1 LSVDACARTET
12 GDFEGCAADRI
23 SAEHSGRK
31 TVFMR
36 KPIQE
41 IPMKQLAILSLAVVL
56 AGPAFAQSAAEKT
69 GVNSLIGVAPK
80 TEDFVQEA
88 ATSDMFEIASS
99 KLALERGDEATKAF
113 AQQMLTDHQKTT
125 DELKGL
131 VASGKVKAPLPAAMT
146 SSQQSMLDKLNG
158 LQGADFNKQYHSDQ
172 ESVHEDAVDLFK
184 RYGDEGDNADLKA
197 WAASTRPALEHHLM
211 MAKDLNK

>member
-1 LSVDACARTET
+1 
-12 GDFEGCAADRI
+12 
-23 SAEHSGRK
+23 
-31 TVFMR
+31 
-36 KPIQE
+36 
-41 IPMKQLAILSLAVVL
+41 MKQLAILSLAVVL

-113 AQQMLTDHQKTT
+113 AQQMVTDHQKTT

-131 VASGKVKAPLPAAMT
+131 VTSGKVKAPLPAAMT

-158 LQGADFNKQYHSDQ
+158 LQGSADSTSNTTLIRSLCMKMRSIC
-172 ESVHEDAVDLFK
+172 SNGMAT
-184 RYGDEGDNADLKA
+184 KA
-197 WAASTRPALEHHLM
+197 TMPI
-211 MAKDLNK
+211 

>member
-1 LSVDACARTET
+1 
-12 GDFEGCAADRI
+12 
-23 SAEHSGRK
+23 
-31 TVFMR
+31 
-36 KPIQE
+36 
-41 IPMKQLAILSLAVVL
+41 MKHLAIVSIAALL

-69 GVNSLIGVAPK
+69 GVNSMIGVAPK

-99 KLALERGDEATKAF
+99 KLAVERGDDATKAF
-113 AQQMLTDHQKTT
+113 AQQMIADHQKTT

-131 VASGKVKAPLPAAMT
+131 VTGGKVKVPLPTAMT

-158 LQGADFNKQYHSDQ
+158 LNGADFNKQYHSDQ
-172 ESVHEDAVDLFK
+172 ESAHEDAVDLFK

-197 WAASTRPALEHHLM
+197 WAGSTRPALEHHLQ

>member
-1 LSVDACARTET
+1 
-12 GDFEGCAADRI
+12 
-23 SAEHSGRK
+23 
-31 TVFMR
+31 
-36 KPIQE
+36 
-41 IPMKQLAILSLAVVL
+41 MKHLAIVSIAALLAS
-56 AGPAFAQSAAEKT
+56 PAFAQSAAEKT
-69 GVNSLIGVAPK
+69 GVNSMIGVAPK

-99 KLALERGDEATKAF
+99 KLAVERGDDATKAF
-113 AQQMLTDHQKTT
+113 AQQMITDHQKTT

-131 VASGKVKAPLPAAMT
+131 VTGGKVKAPLPTAMT

-158 LQGADFNKQYHSDQ
+158 LNGADFNKQYHSDQ

-184 RYGDEGDNADLKA
+184 RYGDGGDNADLKA
-197 WAASTRPALEHHLM
+197 WAASTRPALEHHLQ